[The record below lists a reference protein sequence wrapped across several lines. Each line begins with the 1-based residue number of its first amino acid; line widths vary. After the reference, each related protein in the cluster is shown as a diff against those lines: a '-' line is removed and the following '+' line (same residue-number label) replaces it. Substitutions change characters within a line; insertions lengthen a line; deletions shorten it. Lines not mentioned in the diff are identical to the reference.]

1 MNSTHNMAE
10 YLRTRRN
17 PAHLAV
23 GLINVDA
30 LADKGQEFLSDAKDQ
45 AIKEGKQKASEL
57 VHEHAGS
64 TAGRIFDAGLGV
76 ETPAQQAPIDFS
88 ALSRISPLWPV
99 TQSILAQNQQRGL
112 LDAVRRSPTLFD
124 VTRRLSPDDA
134 NRSILDETQRQ
145 TSEQKSEDE
154 KSGEKK
160 PMNKGLIIGG
170 VIAGALLIGGGVY
183 FATRDT

>member
-1 MNSTHNMAE
+1 MNSTHKMAA

-23 GLINVDA
+23 GFFDA
-30 LADKGQEFLSDAKDQ
+30 LATKGQEFLSDAKDQ
-45 AIKEGKQKASEL
+45 AIEEGKQKASEL

-64 TAGRIFDAGLGV
+64 TAGRIVDAGLGV

-88 ALSRISPLWPV
+88 ALSRISTLSPV
-99 TQSILAQNQQRGL
+99 MQSILAQNQQQSVI
-112 LDAVRRSPTLFD
+112 DAA
-124 VTRRLSPDDA
+124 RRLSRTRIPGISIDDA

-154 KSGEKK
+154 KPGEKK

-183 FATRDT
+183 FATRDTRTL